1 MGYVIA
7 AYFVVL
13 STLTVYALH
22 LRRRRRALEAELE
35 KN

>member
-7 AYFVVL
+7 AYVIIL
-13 STLTVYALH
+13 STLAGYAVH

-35 KN
+35 KH